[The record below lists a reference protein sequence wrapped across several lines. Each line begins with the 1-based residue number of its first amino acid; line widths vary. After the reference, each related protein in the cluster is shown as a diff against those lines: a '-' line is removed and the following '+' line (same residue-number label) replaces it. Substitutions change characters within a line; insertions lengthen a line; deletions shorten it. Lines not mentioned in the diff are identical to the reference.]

1 MHEQQ
6 IRMIM
11 RPRDA
16 YDLDGRRTRDVD
28 IVQTRGGTATH
39 LAFFGSAGKLTFC
52 GNPVAG
58 PSPAWFQLNGC
69 KKCAKSASKHTS
81 AGSPTLMGHAWNC
94 QVSRQLRASNV
105 LKTHDGSLSVRF
117 SR

>member
-6 IRMIM
+6 IQMIT
-11 RPRDA
+11 RPRNA
-16 YDLDGRRTRDVD
+16 SDLDGRRTRDVD

-69 KKCAKSASKHTS
+69 KKCAKSASKHNVRWVTDTDGKLLELPGITAVES
-81 AGSPTLMGHAWNC
+81 
-94 QVSRQLRASNV
+94 VQLPENS
-105 LKTHDGSLSVRF
+105 
-117 SR
+117 